1 MIQQFTNGFK
11 SLRKIPDKKIIGVL
25 ILCGAVLIYLFNRFH
40 LVKEEEINQ
49 LLNNIIQFSGIFSA
63 ILITFIVSKVFQ
75 IRQERMERR
84 KEIVRLANKTTDFRR
99 IARVLKNCWGFW
111 NKEMKSKM
119 DNKYK
124 ELDFFD
130 IHLWDYDN
138 EKKKY
143 SAELKQLR
151 DEFFK
156 EENIPGAY
164 LYLDMKSLVLDD
176 YHTWQLELY
185 DRYDYDYTYSKEILE
200 KWSGAHS
207 GNNLWYCLEHKWH
220 GYEGCFDFFAIRQ
233 HDQDEIVDLCKKI
246 NPQKY
251 RNSKFDKDL
260 LASVGSEFDGYILPR
275 LHELT
280 YYNTLGLPASLN
292 FLLLIMF
299 LTIISGVLL
308 PLLMTSIKVEKEILL
323 ITSNFA
329 VGILVMSLFYFLFKF
344 RKILNTEI
352 KIG

>member
-1 MIQQFTNGFK
+1 MIQQFTNSFM
-11 SLRKIPDKKIIGVL
+11 SLRKIPDKRSIASLII
-25 ILCGAVLIYLFNRFH
+25 CGAVLIYLFNRFH
-40 LVKEEEINQ
+40 LTKEEEITQ

-75 IRQERMERR
+75 IRQERIERR
-84 KEIVRLANKTTDFRR
+84 KEIVKFANKATDFRR

-111 NKEMKSKM
+111 NKDMRSKM
-119 DNKYK
+119 DNYYK
-124 ELDFFD
+124 ELSFFHV
-130 IHLWDYDN
+130 HLWDYDN
-138 EKKKY
+138 EEKKY
-143 SAELKQLR
+143 SPELKKLR
-151 DEFFK
+151 NEFLN
-156 EENIPGAY
+156 EEGLQGSY

-185 DRYDYDYTYSKEILE
+185 DRYDYDYTYSKEILK

-207 GNNLWYCLEHKWH
+207 GNNLWYCLDHKWH
-220 GYEGCFDFFAIRQ
+220 SYKGCFNFSALRQ

-260 LASVGSEFDGYILPR
+260 LASIGSEFDGYILPR
-275 LHELT
+275 LSELT
-280 YYNTLGLPASLN
+280 YYNTLGFPPSLN

-299 LTIISGVLL
+299 LVIISGVLL
-308 PLLMTSIKVEKEILL
+308 PLLMTSIKVDKEILL
-323 ITSNFA
+323 VTSNFA
-329 VGILVMSLFYFLFKF
+329 VGILCMNLFYFLFKF
-344 RKILNTEI
+344 RKILNNEI

>member
-1 MIQQFTNGFK
+1 MVQQFTNSFM
-11 SLRKIPDKKIIGVL
+11 SLRKIPEKRSIASL
-25 ILCGAVLIYLFNRFH
+25 IVCGAVLIYLFNRFH
-40 LVKEEEINQ
+40 LTKEEEINQ

-75 IRQERMERR
+75 IRQERIERR
-84 KEIVRLANKTTDFRR
+84 KEIVKFANKTTDFRR

-111 NKEMKSKM
+111 NKDMRSKM
-119 DNKYK
+119 DNYYK
-124 ELDFFD
+124 ELNFFD
-130 IHLWDYDN
+130 VHLWDYDN
-138 EKKKY
+138 EEKKY
-143 SAELKQLR
+143 SPELKKLR
-151 DEFFK
+151 KEFLY
-156 EENIPGAY
+156 EDGLQGSY

-176 YHTWQLELY
+176 YHSWQLELY
-185 DRYDYDYTYSKEILE
+185 DRYDYDYTYSLKILE
-200 KWSGAHS
+200 KWSGSHS

-220 GYEGCFDFFAIRQ
+220 SYKGCFDFYALRQ
-233 HDQDEIVDLCKKI
+233 HEQDEIVDLCKKI

-275 LHELT
+275 LHKLT
-280 YYNTLGLPASLN
+280 YFNTLGLPTSLN

-308 PLLMTSIKVEKEILL
+308 PLLMTSIKMEKEMLL

-329 VGILVMSLFYFLFKF
+329 VGILCLSLFYFLFKF
-344 RKILNTEI
+344 RKILNNEI